1 MLRKI
6 KTSLIVVLAI
16 VGLMFSVSLSNAGGL
31 GSNYVGDGN
40 VYVTITKNPHKDSH
54 SWGFVNPHTGEDIE
68 LGLTEQVN
76 QRRYVGYYE
85 NQIIEFWADGK
96 NKRYYTGHGQ
106 NQNVTDKFV
115 INGVHFFIESESEE
129 IISVTTAVEASDC
142 SDPDIDFIP
151 VNVQGLQYFKPK
163 TLDMMVMRIRVS
175 GSGIDWTLFTD
186 GEITLEVTFNNS
198 CDLTYNVS
206 DTIGYFDCKDGVSS
220 CSSSGIRAQYEGYRL
235 TDYDYPT
242 GPVTYPAKIRV
253 TKDKRGINQHYLYI
267 NNVEDHSNLVG
278 SNVNLKVKL
287 YQNGEL
293 IQAYEGDEVMTTNV
307 Q

>member
-1 MLRKI
+1 MLVKI
-6 KTSLIVVLAI
+6 KTGLTVVLAI
-16 VGLMFSVSLSNAGGL
+16 VSVIIGVSISHAGGL

-40 VYVTITKNPHKDSH
+40 VYITITKNPHKDSH

-115 INGVHFFIESESEE
+115 INGVHFFIESESDQ
-129 IISVTTAVEASDC
+129 IIPVTTAIEASDC

-151 VNVQGLQYFKPK
+151 VNVQTLEYRKPK
-163 TLDMMVMRIRVS
+163 TLDTMVMRIQVS
-175 GSGIDWTLFTD
+175 GSGIDWTLFEA
-186 GEITLEVTFNNS
+186 GEITLEVTLNNS

-206 DTIGYFDCKDGVSS
+206 DTIGYFNCMDGVST

-235 TDYDYPT
+235 TDYDYPK
-242 GPVTYPAKIRV
+242 GSVSYPAKIRV
-253 TKDKRGINQHYLYI
+253 TTQKGGTNEHYLYI
-267 NNVEDHSNLVG
+267 NNVEDHSELVG
-278 SNVNLKVKL
+278 TNVNLKVKL

-293 IQAYEGDEVMTTNV
+293 IQAYEGNEIMTTNIK
-307 Q
+307 